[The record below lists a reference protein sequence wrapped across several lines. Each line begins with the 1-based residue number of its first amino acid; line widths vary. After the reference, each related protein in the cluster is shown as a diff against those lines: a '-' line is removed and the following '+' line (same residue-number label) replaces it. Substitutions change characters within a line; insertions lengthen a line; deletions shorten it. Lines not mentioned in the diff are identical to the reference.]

1 MKAANEAIMRQLR
14 PRTDHLRIV
23 TLFFLPLMFTLSIWG
38 MKKTA
43 VLSICSKPTKNNE
56 PVAFR
61 MKIEMIVASVK
72 EIAVEKKAMSRIRS
86 GKFLF
91 QLF

>member
-1 MKAANEAIMRQLR
+1 
-14 PRTDHLRIV
+14 
-23 TLFFLPLMFTLSIWG
+23 

-43 VLSICSKPTKNNE
+43 VLSICSKPTKNTE

-61 MKIEMIVASVK
+61 MKTEMIVASVK
-72 EIAVEKKAMSRIRS
+72 EIAAEKKAMSRIRS